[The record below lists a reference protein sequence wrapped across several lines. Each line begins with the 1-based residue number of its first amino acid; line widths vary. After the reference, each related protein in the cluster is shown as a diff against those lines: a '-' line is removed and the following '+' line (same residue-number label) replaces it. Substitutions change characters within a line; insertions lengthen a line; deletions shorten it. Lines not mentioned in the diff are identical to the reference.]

1 MAFLKLENVS
11 VGYHKNE
18 FVIENLSLVAE
29 KGELISLLG
38 PSGCGKTTTLRA
50 IAGFL
55 KIQKGRIIINDKVY
69 NNIPPNKRNIGFVF
83 QNYALFP
90 HLNVFENVAFGL
102 KIRRLSKDVI
112 RKKVLEVLEF
122 VGLKGFEKRL
132 PSQLSGGQQQRVA
145 IARAIVV
152 KPDLLLMDEPL
163 SNLDAKLRI
172 EMRAELRRMQKELG
186 TTTLYVTHDQAEA
199 LALSDKVAVMNQ
211 GKIEQF
217 DTPENL
223 FLNPKTLFVAKF
235 VGFQDFAEG
244 EIVDFEAESILVKV
258 GNTVLRGRSCST
270 LSLREK
276 VVLVA
281 RPKNFEILENQTT
294 NSLKGEIVSRIF
306 QGDNILYIVKIQNL
320 GYLNVEVPVENA
332 RWKEK
337 ESIFLR
343 VNPENCFIFPKEDF
357 A

>member
-18 FVIENLSLVAE
+18 FVVKDLTLDVER
-29 KGELISLLG
+29 GEFVSLLG
-38 PSGCGKTTTLRA
+38 PSGCGKTTTLRV

-55 KIQKGRIIINDKVY
+55 RVQRGRIVINGKVY

-102 KIRRLSKDVI
+102 KIRRFPKDVI
-112 RKKVLEVLEF
+112 KKKVSEVLEF
-122 VGLKGFEKRL
+122 VGLKGFEERL

-186 TTTLYVTHDQAEA
+186 ITTVYVTHDQAEA
-199 LALSDKVAVMNQ
+199 LSLSDRVAVMNR
-211 GKIEQF
+211 GGIEQF

-223 FLNPKTLFVAKF
+223 FLNPKTLFVARF
-235 VGFQDFAEG
+235 VGFQDFVEG
-244 EIVDFEAESILVKV
+244 EVVDAEIDLITVRV
-258 GNTVLRGRSCST
+258 GNTTLKARSMDRS
-270 LSLREK
+270 SLGMK
-276 VVLVA
+276 VTLVA
-281 RPKNFEILENQTT
+281 RPKNFEILESRST
-294 NSLKGEIVSRIF
+294 NSLKGEIVSKIF
-306 QGDNILYIVKIQNL
+306 QGDNILYVIKVPNV
-320 GYLNVEVPVENA
+320 GYLKVEIPVENA
-332 RWKEK
+332 KWREK
-337 ESIFLR
+337 EVVFLR
-343 VNPENCFIFPKEDF
+343 VDPENCLAFSKEE
-357 A
+357 

>member
-1 MAFLKLENVS
+1 MAFLELEGVS

-18 FVIENLSLVAE
+18 FVVKDLTLDVE
-29 KGELISLLG
+29 KGEFVSLLG

-55 KIQKGRIIINDKVY
+55 KVQKGKIIINGKIY
-69 NNIPPNKRNIGFVF
+69 NSIPPNKRNIGFVF

-102 KIRRLSKDVI
+102 KIRRFPKDVI
-112 RKKVLEVLEF
+112 RKKVLKALEF
-122 VGLKGFEKRL
+122 VGLRGFEERL

-163 SNLDAKLRI
+163 SNLDAKLRV

-186 TTTLYVTHDQAEA
+186 ITTVYVTHDQAEA
-199 LALSDKVAVMNQ
+199 LSLSDRVAVMNQ

-223 FLNPKTLFVAKF
+223 FLNPKTLFVARF
-235 VGFQDFAEG
+235 VGFQDFVEG
-244 EIVDFEAESILVKV
+244 DVVDIENGLV
-258 GNTVLRGRSCST
+258 TVKIGST
-270 LSLREK
+270 SLKAKGMNALSLGMR
-276 VVLVA
+276 VILVA
-281 RPKNFEILENQTT
+281 RPKNFEILENQST

-306 QGDNILYIVKIQNL
+306 QGDNILYVVKVPDV
-320 GYLNVEVPVENA
+320 GYLKVEMPAENA
-332 RWKEK
+332 KWREN
-337 ESIFLR
+337 EIVFLK
-343 VNPENCFIFPKEDF
+343 VEPENCLAFPKED
-357 A
+357 